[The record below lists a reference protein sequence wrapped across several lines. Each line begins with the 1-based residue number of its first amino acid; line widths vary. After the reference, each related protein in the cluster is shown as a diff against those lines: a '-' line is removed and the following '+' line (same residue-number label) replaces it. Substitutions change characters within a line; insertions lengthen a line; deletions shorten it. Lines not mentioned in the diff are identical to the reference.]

1 MFGSENM
8 NLIINETV
16 SSIKEYLPKVINAT
30 DDIAKLLQTDK
41 EWEALNLIVAVTE
54 GIEWCIEAVN
64 KIQDLKGEVYIDT
77 MEISKILMEINEAL
91 AVRDFVLTAD
101 LFEYELTPVLNTW
114 LTKIGQIHS

>member
-1 MFGSENM
+1 M